1 MRRLKP
7 AVRLLSLDGRPREGF
22 HRAASLGAG
31 GVELDAWGP
40 LRARDLGTTA
50 RREIRAVA
58 GGFRLEIAAVRAPLR
73 RGLVEPEGMDARL
86 EYLGETVAFAAE
98 LGAGTVVL
106 EAGQVPDNPES
117 AGGRALGQSLSHLAP
132 LAERFGVSVALVTGL
147 EGGEVLAK
155 LLEPWAAEVLGVAF
169 DPANWMTHGFDP
181 SAELSAV
188 AARVRIAHARDARK
202 SSPSRASLDV
212 PLGEGDVPW
221 PLLLAHLDA
230 FGYTG
235 WVSAGEAGDQPRPES
250 MAAAIGTLRGW
261 LAGPA

>member
-1 MRRLKP
+1 MHRLKP
-7 AVRLLSLDGRPREGF
+7 AVRLLSLDERPREAF

-40 LRARDLGTTA
+40 LRARDLGATA
-50 RREIRAVA
+50 RREVRTVA

-86 EYLGETVAFAAE
+86 EYLGETVALAAD
-98 LGAGTVVL
+98 LGAKTLVV
-106 EAGQVPDNPES
+106 EAGQVPDKPES
-117 AGGRALGQSLSHLAP
+117 PGGRALAQSLSHLAP
-132 LAERFGVSVALVTGL
+132 LAERHGLAVALVTGL

-155 LLEPWAAEVLGVAF
+155 LLDPWAPEVLGVAF

-181 SAELSAV
+181 SLELSAV

-202 SSPSRASLDV
+202 SSPSRAALDV

-230 FGYTG
+230 FGYMG
-235 WVSAGEAGDQPRPES
+235 WVSACEAGERPRPEA
-250 MAAAIGTLRGW
+250 MAAALGVLRGW
-261 LAGPA
+261 LAGPG